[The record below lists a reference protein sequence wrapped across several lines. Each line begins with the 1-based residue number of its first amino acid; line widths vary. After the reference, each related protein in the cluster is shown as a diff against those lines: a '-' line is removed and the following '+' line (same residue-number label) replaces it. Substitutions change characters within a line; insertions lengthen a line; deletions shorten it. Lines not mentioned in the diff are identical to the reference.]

1 MFKIKFND
9 INDLYEISM
18 EISAISYLLRLVE
31 IDTNE
36 NIISKGNI
44 SNIGENTL
52 SYLINKQYD
61 SMEKLW
67 ALLDKEDFTK

>member
-9 INDLYEISM
+9 LNDLYEISM

-44 SNIGENTL
+44 SYISENTL

-61 SMEKLW
+61 IIEKLW

>member
-9 INDLYEISM
+9 LNDLYEISM

-44 SNIGENTL
+44 SYISENTL

-61 SMEKLW
+61 SIEKLW